1 MNFRTKLVLI
11 IALCLVNLSV
21 KALETD
27 RNMPI
32 KIDSGSQSLDME
44 RNIVTFSD
52 NVVVTQGSIKLNA
65 EKVTIIRRDTQKEL
79 IEAFGTPVVFQQT
92 LHNEKIVTGTANS
105 VHYDLDSEFLI
116 LRGNAELKQ
125 LDSAIK
131 AEKITYDVKKQ
142 NLKATSNDRQR
153 VKTVLIPN
161 QLQSD
166 KK

>member
-32 KIDSGSQSLDME
+32 KIDSGSQSLDIE

-52 NVVVTQGSIKLNA
+52 NVVITQGSIKLNA

-92 LHNEKIVTGTANS
+92 LDNGKIVNG